1 MLFDLRGRGRRR
13 TVQTVYI
20 GLALLLGVGLIGFGI
35 GGGFGGGGLLNAASN
50 NEGSGGTSYASQIK
64 RLQKLTGQ
72 QPNNI
77 GAWERLTSAQLHEA
91 GGEAYV
97 SNGGPTAK
105 GRELFSQTAVSWERY
120 LALNPPQP
128 SVPLDKAMLRL
139 FGEEGLN
146 RPASAVEVLQIVVA
160 AEPDNAAYYSLLAQY
175 AYKAHNVR
183 VGDLAAAKAVKLAP
197 PEQRARVKTELEAAK
212 KSPAGGETLTGT
224 TNGKTFTVKSNG
236 KGGYSGAV
244 PQGTS
249 TTPGSS
255 TPAKK

>member
-97 SNGGPTAK
+97 GNGGTAAK
-105 GRELFSQTAVSWERY
+105 GRELNSQTTDSRGSFI
-120 LALNPPQP
+120 AL
-128 SVPLDKAMLRL
+128 
-139 FGEEGLN
+139 
-146 RPASAVEVLQIVVA
+146 
-160 AEPDNAAYYSLLAQY
+160 
-175 AYKAHNVR
+175 
-183 VGDLAAAKAVKLAP
+183 
-197 PEQRARVKTELEAAK
+197 
-212 KSPAGGETLTGT
+212 
-224 TNGKTFTVKSNG
+224 
-236 KGGYSGAV
+236 
-244 PQGTS
+244 
-249 TTPGSS
+249 
-255 TPAKK
+255 

>member
-97 SNGGPTAK
+97 SNGGPPAQ
-105 GRELFSQTAVSWERY
+105 GRRPPWRCCRSWWLR
-120 LALNPPQP
+120 NPTT
-128 SVPLDKAMLRL
+128 
-139 FGEEGLN
+139 
-146 RPASAVEVLQIVVA
+146 RPTTRCSRSTPTRRTTCASATW
-160 AEPDNAAYYSLLAQY
+160 PRPRPSSLRRPNSARASRQSSKRRRR
-175 AYKAHNVR
+175 APR
-183 VGDLAAAKAVKLAP
+183 EAKP
-197 PEQRARVKTELEAAK
+197 
-212 KSPAGGETLTGT
+212 
-224 TNGKTFTVKSNG
+224 
-236 KGGYSGAV
+236 
-244 PQGTS
+244 
-249 TTPGSS
+249 
-255 TPAKK
+255 